1 MFFIYVI
8 IGFVTFDALWWLM
21 ADRLARRTNRPGR
34 WRVIVACIAGL
45 QMLGIALL
53 MLARMIGMR
62 GMIMPELAVIELFLW
77 HFIILAP
84 SVLVTALFV
93 LFGRKRNEM
102 ATNAIAAESVPA
114 IPSQADR
121 EELSV
126 VSRRDFLTRA
136 VIAIP
141 PLATVA
147 LTGQSKWAEDHL
159 IRRDID
165 LPIVNLPPALE
176 GLTIAHVT
184 DPHLGSFITESK
196 IRKIIA
202 MTNEIDADLVLQ
214 TGDLINTSLGDL
226 PDGIDMLRQF
236 RARRGVYSIQGNHD
250 CIQDRDA
257 FTAEVKK
264 SGLNLLVDEAADLY
278 LNGTRVRLIGLP
290 WVGYKDKYMAWRTNE
305 LLKQTSGEA
314 FPILLAHHPHAF
326 DTAAAAGIPLTL
338 SGHTHGGQIAL
349 TRNIGA
355 GPLMYRYWSGTYRKQ
370 NSTCF
375 VSNGTGNWFPLRINV
390 PCEVLKLTLRRA

>member
-8 IGFVTFDALWWLM
+8 IGFVTFDALWWLL
-21 ADRLARRTNRPGR
+21 ADRLARRTNTPRR
-34 WRVIVACIAGL
+34 WRLIVGAIAGL

-53 MLARMIGMR
+53 MLARLIGMR

-77 HFIILAP
+77 HFIVVFPA
-84 SVLVTALFV
+84 VLVSAVFV
-93 LFGRKRNEM
+93 WVGRRRKRAVATANE
-102 ATNAIAAESVPA
+102 IALSPSSPESA
-114 IPSQADR
+114 GAGEIS
-121 EELSV
+121 EF
-126 VSRRDFLTRA
+126 SRRDFLTRA
-136 VIAIP
+136 VIALP

-159 IRRDID
+159 IRRDVD
-165 LPIVNLPPALE
+165 LPIANLPAALE

-184 DPHLGSFITESK
+184 DPHLGSFITEAK

-250 CIQDRDA
+250 CIQDRDK
-257 FTAEVKK
+257 FTTEVKK
-264 SGLNLLVDEAADLY
+264 AGQMLLVDEAADLY
-278 LNGTRVRLIGLP
+278 VNGARLRLIGLP
-290 WVGYKDKYMAWRTNE
+290 WVGYQDNFMAWRTAQ
-305 LLKQTSGEA
+305 LLDQTRGEA
-314 FPILLAHHPHAF
+314 FPILMAHHPHAF

-338 SGHTHGGQIAL
+338 SGHTHGGQVAL
-349 TRNIGA
+349 TKHIGA
-355 GPLMYRYWSGTYRKQ
+355 GPIMYRYWSGAYRKN
-370 NSTCF
+370 NSTCY

-390 PCEVLKLTLRRA
+390 PCEILKLTLRRA